1 MNFTYYIPIYH
12 YIIFVSSTL
21 ITIFAFIRIAYSI
34 FNKGPIYKPWYLLLY
49 ITFSIPMY
57 IFTFVEITQ
66 MSIYPKYVKTVRFD
80 FSHSS
85 FESSMVSELIGS
97 IKKEPNATCES
108 QVCTMNVLEFKHSP
122 SEVLIKVSNE
132 SNGNI
137 YCGICASP
145 IHYDFE
151 QNKFIADVIFK

>member
-1 MNFTYYIPIYH
+1 M
-12 YIIFVSSTL
+12 
-21 ITIFAFIRIAYSI
+21 
-34 FNKGPIYKPWYLLLY
+34 
-49 ITFSIPMY
+49 

-66 MSIYPKYVKTVRFD
+66 MSIYPQYVKAVRFD

-108 QVCTMNVLEFKHSP
+108 LVCTMNVLEFKHSP

-145 IHYDFE
+145 IHYDFT
-151 QNKFIADVIFK
+151 QHKFIADVIFK

>member
-1 MNFTYYIPIYH
+1 MNFTYYIPISH

-21 ITIFAFIRIAYSI
+21 ITIFAFIKIAYSI
-34 FNKGPIYKPWYLLLY
+34 YKKRPIYKTWLLCY
-49 ITFSIPMY
+49 FIFSIPTL
-57 IFTFVEITQ
+57 FTFVEITQ

-145 IHYDFE
+145 IHYDFT
-151 QNKFIADVIFK
+151 QHKFIADVIFK